1 MRASWIIAVD
11 GPGSVM
17 ARPGR
22 PPETSRSA
30 VGRGPGPRGLTHSS
44 TGPTLW
50 KRLANN
56 RMTRKI
62 ADIERTPRQKVTILR
77 AVGSNG
83 TMTNDNK
90 ASGRIA
96 RDAANDKDQPS
107 SFPSPSDRPAAIYR
121 IPKTDRA
128 TPKRDTAVPNRNT
141 KPERKRVVPSTT
153 APIERMRRPFG
164 RLLKQLHRVGLMAS
178 SHLKIDGPE

>member
-1 MRASWIIAVD
+1 METAPAGPPKQVETPLAVVPD
-11 GPGSVM
+11 LEDS
-17 ARPGR
+17 
-22 PPETSRSA
+22 SQ
-30 VGRGPGPRGLTHSS
+30 SS

-56 RMTRKI
+56 RLTRKI
-62 ADIERTPRQKVTILR
+62 ADIERTPRQKMTILR
-77 AVGSNG
+77 AVGSNS
-83 TMTNDNK
+83 TITNDNK

-96 RDAANDKDQPS
+96 RDAANARDQPS
-107 SFPSPSDRPAAIYR
+107 SSSFPSNRPAAIYR

-128 TPKRDTAVPNRNT
+128 TPKRDATVPNRDK
-141 KPERKRVVPSTT
+141 KPERKRVVPSMT

-178 SHLKIDGPE
+178 SHLRIDVLE